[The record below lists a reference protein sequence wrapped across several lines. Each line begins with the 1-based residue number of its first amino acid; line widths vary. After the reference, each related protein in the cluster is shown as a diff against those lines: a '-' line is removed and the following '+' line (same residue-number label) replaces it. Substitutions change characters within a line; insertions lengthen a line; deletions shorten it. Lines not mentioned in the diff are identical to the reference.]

1 MDTYE
6 DWLME
11 ELRAATAALAQ
22 IPPVARKGTAVGVI
36 RLRAREIETAL
47 KLLQEFGNPQC
58 LESVKRTA
66 ATDEPE
72 SHSPART
79 AQQHPMTLE
88 GQMA

>member
-6 DWLME
+6 HWLME
-11 ELRAATAALAQ
+11 ELRAATTALAQ

-58 LESVKRTA
+58 LEFEKRTA
-66 ATDEPE
+66 AADEPQ
-72 SHSPART
+72 SPAGA
-79 AQQHPMTLE
+79 AQQHQMTFE

>member
-6 DWLME
+6 HWLME

-36 RLRAREIETAL
+36 RLRAREVETAL
-47 KLLQEFGNPQC
+47 KLLQEFGNPHC

-66 ATDEPE
+66 AADEPE

-88 GQMA
+88 DQMA